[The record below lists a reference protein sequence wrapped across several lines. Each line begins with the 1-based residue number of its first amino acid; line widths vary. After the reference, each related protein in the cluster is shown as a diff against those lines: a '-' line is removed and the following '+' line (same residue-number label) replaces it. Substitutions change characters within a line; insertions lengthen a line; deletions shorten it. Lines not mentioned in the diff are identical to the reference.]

1 MQDIQNG
8 NYERS
13 VNGKKTVDNGSHF
26 LTAFYKLV
34 VPTAMLLPFFLYFC
48 TKLRAKRGG
57 SAHGVLLFTFGSPCK
72 VMCHACVF
80 KLPNPDPYGR
90 AKQRSCG

>member
-34 VPTAMLLPFFLYFC
+34 VPTAMLLPIFLWAC
-48 TKLRAKRGG
+48 LA
-57 SAHGVLLFTFGSPCK
+57 GVLPLPVLCRTFGARRW
-72 VMCHACVF
+72 V
-80 KLPNPDPYGR
+80 
-90 AKQRSCG
+90 